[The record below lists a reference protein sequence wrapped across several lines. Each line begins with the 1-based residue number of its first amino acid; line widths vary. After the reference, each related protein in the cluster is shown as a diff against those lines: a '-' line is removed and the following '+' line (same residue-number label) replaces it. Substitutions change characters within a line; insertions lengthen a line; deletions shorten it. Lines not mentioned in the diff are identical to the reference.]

1 MMTPQTKRTL
11 FMITLITSSQC
22 SRLLIK
28 TRDNKTNA
36 NRSFLIR
43 TRDNKTNADRS
54 FLIRTSDNKTNA
66 NRSFLKRT
74 SENKTNAKKGHGE
87 GGADYYDSSD
97 YDYYHAANQG
107 LLIFIIT

>member
-1 MMTPQTKRTL
+1 MMTPQTTRTL
-11 FMITLITSSQC
+11 IMITLITSLQC
-22 SRLLIK
+22 SR
-28 TRDNKTNA
+28 
-36 NRSFLIR
+36 FLIR
-43 TRDNKTNADRS
+43 TRDNKTNAKRS

-66 NRSFLKRT
+66 KM
-74 SENKTNAKKGHGE
+74 GHGE

>member
-43 TRDNKTNADRS
+43 T
-54 FLIRTSDNKTNA
+54 SDNKTNA

-87 GGADYYDSSD
+87 GGADYYDGYD

-107 LLIFIIT
+107 MLIFIIT